1 MEADLTKWAETWRQA
16 GRALDEQKLKE
27 LRDPRYYENHVQM
40 LNAMLCSVQQKKV
53 RRTTG
58 LIELQKIIKRMI
70 E

>member
-1 MEADLTKWAETWRQA
+1 MEDELTKWVETWRQA

-27 LRDPRYYENHVQM
+27 LRDPMYYQNHVQT
-40 LNAMLCSVQQKKV
+40 LNAMLCALPKDKV

>member
-1 MEADLTKWAETWRQA
+1 MEEELTKWAETWRKA
-16 GRALDEQKLKE
+16 GKALDEQKLKE
-27 LRDPRYYENHVQM
+27 LRDPMYYQNHVQT
-40 LNAMLCSVQQKKV
+40 LNAMLCSLPKNHV